1 MSSIID
7 SLAKLA
13 EKFSQKYPG
22 EANGVAT
29 LDGSSKVVEDPGSA
43 AYTKGGASGIAS
55 LDANQNVVEPI
66 AAGGSV
72 GLKVKV
78 IEIGDWDMSTA
89 TGVSSTT
96 VAHGLTLANIR
107 AISVIIRGD
116 VGLNISKD
124 LNLINGSGT
133 GRNGVRADLTNIT
146 MNRETSGEF
155 DNVNYDATSYNR
167 GWVTIWYV

>member
-22 EANGVAT
+22 EASGVAT

-55 LDANQNVVEPI
+55 LDANQNVVESI

-78 IEIGDWDMSTA
+78 VEIDDWDMTA
-89 TGVSSTT
+89 LASIT
-96 VAHGLTLANIR
+96 VAHGLTLADIR
-107 AISVIIRGD
+107 SVVLMVRNDANDTHYSNTGATSSSGVLQLWVASISVAN
-116 VGLNISKD
+116 VGLTR
-124 LNLINGSGT
+124 LNSG
-133 GRNGVRADLTNIT
+133 I
-146 MNRETSGEF
+146 F
-155 DNVNYDATSYNR
+155 DNTFFDSTSYNR
-167 GWVTIWYV
+167 GWIIIMYEAP